1 MKANVFISKLHK
13 NVNIELPIK
22 ELFMNPTIRAI
33 SSVINERT
41 EKSYEMIPICQENVY
56 YETSSAQKECI

>member
-1 MKANVFISKLHK
+1 
-13 NVNIELPIK
+13 
-22 ELFMNPTIRAI
+22 MNPTIRAI